1 MPLGDH
7 MAATDVIFPVC
18 TFVHSAVT
26 KLAKFKHILKTN
38 FDAKNCHKCST
49 EQGRETFNFGGQEV
63 KDQSYQPEI
72 CY

>member
-7 MAATDVIFPVC
+7 YGRYRCYISSC